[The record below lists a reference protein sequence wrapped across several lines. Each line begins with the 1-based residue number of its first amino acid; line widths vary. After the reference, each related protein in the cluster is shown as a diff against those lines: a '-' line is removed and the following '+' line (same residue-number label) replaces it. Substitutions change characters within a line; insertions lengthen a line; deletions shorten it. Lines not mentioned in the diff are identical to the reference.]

1 MKFFRVSK
9 VAIKI
14 LWINKLRSFFMML
27 GIIIGIA
34 TLTVIVSIGEGSKQQ
49 VIERMKKMG
58 ADASLMVRPG
68 SGSQRGIPGGQS
80 GIATLTIEDA
90 KAIEDQIGNVMNIAP
105 TTVKGSVPVKYGNQN
120 STPTVF
126 GVTPIWRIVRTYDVE
141 RGEFISDEDIT
152 TVAKVCLLGQQV
164 VQDLFGN
171 EDPIGKF
178 VLINNVNF
186 QVKGVLEK
194 KGAST
199 GGGNLDNRIL
209 VPLSTSLRRLFNQT
223 YLNQI
228 VIQLSDASAMYET
241 AGEVKAL
248 LRERHSLAT
257 NEPDDFSVRIPDEA
271 LKTATEVSGT
281 MTILL
286 SLIAGVSLIAGG
298 VVLMNIMLISVSER
312 KREIGIRKAVGARR
326 KDILMQFLIEAV
338 AVTFTGGLLGVVVGY
353 LGAEVTAL
361 IAQTPSAIS
370 WKVFALAFGFSAL
383 VGIFFGVQPARKAA
397 SLDPIEAL
405 RS

>member
-1 MKFFRVSK
+1 MKFLRISK

-14 LWINKLRSFFMML
+14 LWVNKMRSFFMML

-34 TLTVIVSIGEGSKQQ
+34 TLTIIVSLGEGSKQQ

-68 SGSQRGIPGGQS
+68 SGSQRGIPGGQA
-80 GIATLTIEDA
+80 GITSLTLEDA
-90 KAIEDQIGNVMNIAP
+90 NAIEDYIGNVKHIAP
-105 TTVKGSVPVKYGNQN
+105 TTVKGSVPVKYGNQS

-126 GVTPIWRIVRTYDVE
+126 GVTPIWRIVRTFDVE
-141 RGEFISDEDIT
+141 RGEFISDEDIA
-152 TVAKVCLLGQQV
+152 TVAKVCLVGQQV
-164 VQDLFGN
+164 VQDLFET

-178 VLINNVNF
+178 ILINNVNF

-209 VPLSTSLRRLFNQT
+209 VPLSTSLRRLFNQA

-228 VIQLSDASAMYET
+228 VIQLSNVSGMYET
-241 AGEVKAL
+241 AAEVKAL
-248 LRERHSLAT
+248 LRERHHLAQD
-257 NEPDDFSVRIPDEA
+257 EPDDFSVRIPEEA
-271 LKTATEVSGT
+271 VKTATAVSDT

-286 SLIAGVSLIAGG
+286 SLIAGISLIAGG
-298 VVLMNIMLISVSER
+298 VVLMNIMLISVTER

-326 KDILMQFLIEAV
+326 RDILLQFLIESI
-338 AVTFTGGLLGVVVGY
+338 AVTFTGGLIGFVVGY
-353 LGAEVTAL
+353 LGADVTTL
-361 IAQTPSAIS
+361 IAQTPSAFS

-397 SLDPIEAL
+397 ALDPIEAL